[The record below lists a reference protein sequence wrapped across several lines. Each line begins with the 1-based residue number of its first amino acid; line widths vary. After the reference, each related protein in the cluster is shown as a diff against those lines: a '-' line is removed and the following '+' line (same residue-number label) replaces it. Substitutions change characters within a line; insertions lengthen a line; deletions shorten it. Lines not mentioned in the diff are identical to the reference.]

1 VRHVAG
7 LPFVRRL
14 LSGHRSP
21 RKLTAEDPVAREPR
35 PCRASS
41 LAYAM
46 NALVLMATL
55 AAACTGCSA
64 QSGQGAHNVSPA
76 GRPKSSI
83 PYISGVTPATVAPM
97 PISQLCPSSGNG
109 SKPSTLYLTTPDR
122 VRLYAAVFGSG
133 TKGVVMANDV
143 PHPICDEIPE
153 ARLLAEKGFRVIV
166 FDYRDR
172 GQSGSGGS
180 HPGRLDLDVVAAA
193 EKLRHLGAGCVV
205 LAGSYGGVA
214 ASILAALDLHPAP
227 AALIGFSPAVYRY
240 QYIQGPFGP
249 ESALAAAPRLR
260 LPTLYVTERGDSF
273 LRVGE
278 ARRLL
283 DVTGSRDKRLLV
295 VSPWLAGWSLL
306 DSGPSSSTVERAAI
320 SLMRSSCR

>member
-1 VRHVAG
+1 VA
-7 LPFVRRL
+7 P
-14 LSGHRSP
+14 
-21 RKLTAEDPVAREPR
+21 TA
-35 PCRASS
+35 
-41 LAYAM
+41 
-46 NALVLMATL
+46 
-55 AAACTGCSA
+55 
-64 QSGQGAHNVSPA
+64 SPA
-76 GRPKSSI
+76 GPKSSFGA
-83 PYISGVTPATVAPM
+83 PSAAPTPLL
-97 PISQLCPSSGNG
+97 QFCPAGG
-109 SKPSTLYLTTPDR
+109 TGPAPSTLFLTTPDR

-143 PHPICDEIPE
+143 PHPICQEIPVAQQL
-153 ARLLAEKGFRVIV
+153 ARKGFRVIV

-193 EKLRHLGAGCVV
+193 KELRHLGTGCVV

-227 AALIGFSPAVYRY
+227 AALIGFSPAVYRF

-260 LPTLYVTERGDSF
+260 LPTLYVTERGDSY

-278 ARRLL
+278 ARKLL
-283 DVTGSRDKRLLV
+283 EVTGSMDKRLLV
-295 VSPWLAGWSLL
+295 VPPWLAGWSLL
-306 DSGPSSSTVERAAI
+306 DSGPSSPKVQRAAI
-320 SLMRSSCR
+320 SFMRSSCR